1 MNGIIHLVFSQQF
14 AKKCV
19 SLRISGGK
27 KCWFPKKFCLH
38 TKRMIPTEIT
48 AEFMLLVSFYTP

>member
-1 MNGIIHLVFSQQF
+1 MNGIIHLVFSQQLRG
-14 AKKCV
+14 
-19 SLRISGGK
+19 LRISGGK
-27 KCWFPKKFCLH
+27 KCWFPRKFCVH